1 MHGIWRQKDGRSKA
15 RSQLNLFNQRKI
27 YLNQPKLKTNIQMF
41 QISESK
47 AQNGKHLKVF
57 ILQKQIKLKHLQ
69 FNLKLKQFIQS
80 ALELP

>member
-1 MHGIWRQKDGRSKA
+1 
-15 RSQLNLFNQRKI
+15 
-27 YLNQPKLKTNIQMF
+27 MF